1 MCNSGNREHFDLTL
15 KGQLYIGQSNWRLA
29 QLIIAAV
36 RALVFWNLIDI
47 AFQTKKKPQK
57 PSINISGVFNFLSFT
72 VTDIWKLIYYTIF
85 PEHQVD
91 VKRQCHSS
99 PN

>member
-47 AFQTKKKPQK
+47 AFQTKKNRKNLLW
-57 PSINISGVFNFLSFT
+57 IFLVYLTFWVS
-72 VTDIWKLIYYTIF
+72 
-85 PEHQVD
+85 Q
-91 VKRQCHSS
+91 
-99 PN
+99 

>member
-1 MCNSGNREHFDLTL
+1 MYHSGNREHFDL

-47 AFQTKKKPQK
+47 AFQTKKNLKNLLW
-57 PSINISGVFNFLSFT
+57 IFLVYLTFWVS
-72 VTDIWKLIYYTIF
+72 
-85 PEHQVD
+85 Q
-91 VKRQCHSS
+91 
-99 PN
+99 

>member
-47 AFQTKKKPQK
+47 AFQTKKNLKNLLW
-57 PSINISGVFNFLSFT
+57 IFLVYLTFWVS
-72 VTDIWKLIYYTIF
+72 
-85 PEHQVD
+85 Q
-91 VKRQCHSS
+91 
-99 PN
+99 

>member
-1 MCNSGNREHFDLTL
+1 MYHSGNREHFDLTL

-47 AFQTKKKPQK
+47 AFQTKKNLKNLLW
-57 PSINISGVFNFLSFT
+57 IFLVYLTFWVS
-72 VTDIWKLIYYTIF
+72 
-85 PEHQVD
+85 Q
-91 VKRQCHSS
+91 
-99 PN
+99 

>member
-1 MCNSGNREHFDLTL
+1 MCNSGNRENFDLTL

-47 AFQTKKKPQK
+47 AFQTKKNRKNLLWICLVYLTFWVSQ
-57 PSINISGVFNFLSFT
+57 
-72 VTDIWKLIYYTIF
+72 
-85 PEHQVD
+85 
-91 VKRQCHSS
+91 
-99 PN
+99 